1 MSKLKIVR
9 IAQATVDGIQET
21 IQESKLASKALK
33 DINTRIDALEEK
45 VKANTPG
52 DTKKANV
59 KLIKELR
66 SLSKRI
72 QKDPYDSLD
81 LIDSTIASLQ
91 QQKDALSQNN
101 SLSDSKLEIQVM
113 YKSYE
118 SAINACLSAKKII
131 EDEKLAEEKEL
142 KEAKLK
148 KIIIQPKNTD
158 IKLLIPEGYEKAKYK
173 NPAKGLKNAIANDE
187 IAISKVTDRSVNI
200 VIINKIDNDKAI
212 PFDGKDLLID
222 GIHKS
227 LNDNQG
233 LIEVESGKTKRG
245 YDYIYS
251 IIKELNEE
259 SLGVTYLFRMHI
271 GNKNDTV
278 EIMASFRE
286 QGMTGERDSFGAALA
301 QNAGIVSFGEEGL
314 IGWSEDPYDPQFS
327 AGIPMNLSERPAL
340 DALFPDHPLSQA
352 RELVVAIVEDKHILC
367 KKQHNNNSEDD
378 INEISNEYKNDQD
391 KFYHDLFAKES
402 VLKRPTVDIELQ

>member
-72 QKDPYDSLD
+72 QRDPYDSFD
-81 LIDSTIASLQ
+81 SIDSTIASLQ

-233 LIEVESGKTKRG
+233 LIEVENGKTKRG
-245 YDYIYS
+245 YEYIYS
-251 IIKELNEE
+251 IIKELDED

-301 QNAGIVSFGEEGL
+301 QNTGIVSFGEEGL

-327 AGIPMNLSERPAL
+327 TGIPMNLSERPAL

-352 RELVVAIVEDKHILC
+352 REFVVAIVEDKHIIY
-367 KKQHNNNSEDD
+367 KKQHNNDSEDD
-378 INEISNEYKNDQD
+378 VNEISNEYKNDQD
-391 KFYHDLFAKES
+391 KFYQDLFAKES
-402 VLKRPTVDIELQ
+402 KLKRPTVDIEVQ